1 MSSKIGF
8 VIQVKCLFVTF
19 NVNNDQKHYQIDS
32 QDLPKVFSCHH
43 LNSSQHLWSFLIE
56 TGINT
61 MVQNTLEYILW
72 PKKEFSRSEVKYN
85 NEHWHGLFHFL
96 FRIFNKDSKQGKC
109 TEQIALD
116 TCFYLAS
123 EQLNDTAFDLP
134 AECCD
139 RSQVALVF
147 IYKTPTHTEYTCILQ
162 SKIFLHRGNRTFR
175 AFFQKYA
182 YN

>member
-43 LNSSQHLWSFLIE
+43 SNSSQHLWSFLIE

-61 MVQNTLEYILW
+61 MMQNTLEYILW
-72 PKKEFSRSEVKYN
+72 PKKKKFSRSEVKYN
-85 NEHWHGLFHFL
+85 NEHRHGLFHFL

-134 AECCD
+134 AECCEID
-139 RSQVALVF
+139 TR
-147 IYKTPTHTEYTCILQ
+147 
-162 SKIFLHRGNRTFR
+162 LH
-175 AFFQKYA
+175 
-182 YN
+182 